1 VVKHGP
7 ISATELQNEI
17 AASLQVDQDF
27 VAVDLDL
34 KGREVSIGW
43 SRNALPGRNVER
55 RLMEWALDNVAVD
68 ETVGQQGVGM
78 RTDVFKGID
87 AAVSKIEKLC
97 RRGSPA
103 ILYLS

>member
-1 VVKHGP
+1 
-7 ISATELQNEI
+7 
-17 AASLQVDQDF
+17 
-27 VAVDLDL
+27 
-34 KGREVSIGW
+34 
-43 SRNALPGRNVER
+43 
-55 RLMEWALDNVAVD
+55 MEWALDNVAVD

-87 AAVSKIEKLC
+87 AAVSEIEKLC